1 MFDFIQHNGTCYLRI
16 KKDIVFAASG
26 GKSVYIIQTDDVRLK
41 FLVIPLTAKPED
53 PLALA

>member
-1 MFDFIQHNGTCYLRI
+1 MRI

-41 FLVIPLTAKPED
+41 FLVVPVTAKPDD